1 MTKSVSI
8 LLTVFLLLISTGK
21 SWSQTALSGKDP
33 AQRALIYSENLEKNR
48 DQLSKCSWQYRVAVM
63 EGGELLYVDIL
74 EATHDSKGQLKT
86 EQMQHDLK
94 IKERSGI
101 LSKADR

>member
-21 SWSQTALSGKDP
+21 SRSQTAISSKGP
-33 AQRALIYSENLEKNR
+33 AKWALIYSENLEKNR
-48 DQLSKCSWQYRVAVM
+48 DQLSKYRVAVM
-63 EGGELLYVDIL
+63 EGSELLYVDIL

-86 EQMQHDLK
+86 EQLQHDLK

>member
-21 SWSQTALSGKDP
+21 SRSQTAISSKGP
-33 AQRALIYSENLEKNR
+33 AKWALIYSENLEKNR
-48 DQLSKCSWQYRVAVM
+48 DQLSKYRVAVM
-63 EGGELLYVDIL
+63 EGSELLYVDIL
-74 EATHDSKGQLKT
+74 EATHDLKGQLKT
-86 EQMQHDLK
+86 EQLQHDLK

>member
-21 SWSQTALSGKDP
+21 SWSRNAISSKDP
-33 AQRALIYSENLEKNR
+33 AQRALIYSENLDKNR
-48 DQLSKCSWQYRVAVM
+48 DQLSKYSWQYRVAVM
-63 EGGELLYVDIL
+63 EGSEFLYVDIL
-74 EATHDSKGQLKT
+74 EATHDSKGRLKT

>member
-21 SWSQTALSGKDP
+21 SWPQTAISSKDP
-33 AQRALIYSENLEKNR
+33 AQWALIYSENLDKNR
-48 DQLSKCSWQYRVAVM
+48 DRLSKYSWQYGVAVM
-63 EGGELLYVDIL
+63 EGSELLYVDIL
-74 EATHDSKGQLKT
+74 EVTHDSKGQLKT